1 MRARGLIVINLILAA
16 ILMIV
21 ASGCANSGRSGVD
34 KSQPP
39 RIPPQSTFVMD
50 FNDFIQAGQ
59 SSNIDRSA
67 LMVSLFQDSTPI
79 VTGSQAIGD
88 RSNWTFAA
96 LNVGFWNL
104 VGVVGLAIPVA
115 SFVASI
121 NQTPVKQPDNSWVWT
136 YSITVQGI
144 TYTAELHG
152 KYIGSGVRWDM
163 YVSKQ
168 NDFIDFLWYYGESN
182 NNSTAGFWVLKEK
195 PSKPNDLLRIDWH
208 RNPTNETGDIRY
220 TNIQAGGA
228 DNGGYIS
235 FTATKNSPYDR
246 SYTIYNKSKNET
258 TDIEW
263 SFAAKAGRVKDARHF
278 NDSEWHY
285 WDSSLKNIVG
295 P

>member
-1 MRARGLIVINLILAA
+1 MRTRGLIFINVILATVLT
-16 ILMIV
+16 IL
-21 ASGCANSGRSGVD
+21 ASGCAKTGNSVD

-39 RIPPQSTFVMD
+39 EIPSQSTFVMD
-50 FNDFIQAGQ
+50 FGDFMQ
-59 SSNIDRSA
+59 SNQTSNLDRSA
-67 LMVSLFQDSTPI
+67 LMVSLFQDSTPVVI
-79 VTGSQAIGD
+79 GTQALGD

-104 VGVVGLAIPVA
+104 VGVVGLAIPMA

-136 YSITVQGI
+136 DSITVQGI

-152 KYIGSGVRWDM
+152 KYISSGVRWDM
-163 YVSKQ
+163 YISKQ
-168 NDFIDFLWYYGESN
+168 NDFTDFLWYYGETN
-182 NNSTAGFWVLKEK
+182 NNNTSGFWVLKEK
-195 PSKPNDLLRIDWH
+195 PSKSVDLLRIDWH
-208 RNPTNETGDIRY
+208 RNSADETGDIKY

-235 FTATKNSPYDR
+235 FVVNKQAPYDR
-246 SYTIYNKSKNET
+246 SYTIFNKSKNET

-263 SFAAKAGRVKDARHF
+263 SVSTKAGRVKDSQHF
-278 NDSEWHY
+278 GDSNWHY
-285 WDSSLKNIVG
+285 WDSSLKNTTS